1 MGAGTT
7 ETKAHAR
14 AEIEK
19 RRQWIA
25 GKQAQ
30 LKNKSIFA
38 NNRELIKAA
47 VEDSGSIK
55 VCKIY
60 DPEWT
65 TRQFGSKL
73 VDFLNGK

>member
-1 MGAGTT
+1 MGAGTP

-38 NNRELIKAA
+38 NNRELIKADIQRLRGEIA
-47 VEDSGSIK
+47 AIK
-55 VCKIY
+55 ARMPSLPRK
-60 DPEWT
+60 
-65 TRQFGSKL
+65 
-73 VDFLNGK
+73 